1 MNGQNLAKNLF
12 IILCNDS
19 IQYYFHIAV
28 GPKFLRLTSCKS
40 DVACNCYIKNW
51 KRSKEV
57 LNHE

>member
-40 DVACNCYIKNW
+40 DVACNCYTKN
-51 KRSKEV
+51 
-57 LNHE
+57 